1 MLDYI
6 FVFVAG
12 LFYGWLFCYLKCVFD
27 KQLEVDLLKT
37 ENNRLQ
43 DKLKE
48 CKDNLIK
55 LQIRLRGE

>member
-1 MLDYI
+1 MLDYV
-6 FVFVAG
+6 FVFVVG
-12 LFYGWLFCYLKCVFD
+12 LFYGWAFCYLKCVLD
-27 KQLEVDLLKT
+27 KQLEIDLLKT
-37 ENNRLQ
+37 ENTRLN

>member
-1 MLDYI
+1 M
-6 FVFVAG
+6 G
-12 LFYGWLFCYLKCVFD
+12 GLFCYLKCVFD

-37 ENNRLQ
+37 ENTKLQ